1 MELAAVRNLE
11 AKARAARGL
20 NVLRQRLEKRGAK
33 HQWTCEQVDTFFRT
47 PHGRLKL
54 REIRTHEALLRAELI
69 PYLRPDSLGVRE
81 SHFVVLPVT
90 RPDLTLNVFAQLLGV
105 AATVVK
111 TRELWL
117 LYDGQVRVHLDQ
129 VAGLG
134 DFVEVEAVVETEN
147 PAPGCDDTLQA
158 FRQQQE
164 KRMRDL
170 LGYLGVDDED
180 LIGVAYVD
188 LLTAS
193 DG

>member
-11 AKARAARGL
+11 TKARASQGL
-20 NVLRQRLEKRGAK
+20 DVLRQRLEALGAS

-69 PYLRPDSLGVRE
+69 PYLRPDTPGVRE
-81 SHFVVLPVT
+81 SQFVVLPVT
-90 RPDLTLNVFAQLLGV
+90 RPDLTLDVFGQLLGV
-105 AATVVK
+105 AATVIK

-117 LYDGQVRVHLDQ
+117 LHDGQVRVHLDQ

-147 PAPGCDDTLQA
+147 PAPGGDDTLQA
-158 FRQQQE
+158 FRQQQGE
-164 KRMRDL
+164 RVRDL
-170 LGYLGVDDED
+170 LEYLGVDEED
-180 LIGVAYVD
+180 LVSVAYVD
-188 LLTAS
+188 LLTANDS
-193 DG
+193 